1 MYFSDC
7 FSGFVLLFTKMK
19 DYKNKIIFGGVGFL
33 LAVVFVFYLASFVI
47 PKVLTTSSRA
57 NTAAKVSIKDSFIIG
72 ERIMVKADG
81 KEECVVD
88 VFAIDADGKG
98 VAGKQV
104 QLDGLGS
111 QTGITDNLGKATFKL
126 SSSVPKQYELT
137 ASVNGAA
144 LGKTLTVTFR

>member
-1 MYFSDC
+1 
-7 FSGFVLLFTKMK
+7 MK

-57 NTAAKVSIKDSFIIG
+57 STATKVSVKNSFIIG
-72 ERIMVKADG
+72 ERIMAKADG

-98 VAGKQV
+98 VAGKEV
-104 QLDGLGS
+104 QLSGLGS
-111 QTGITDNLGKATFKL
+111 QTAITNNLGKVTFKL

-137 ASVNGAA
+137 ASVNGVA